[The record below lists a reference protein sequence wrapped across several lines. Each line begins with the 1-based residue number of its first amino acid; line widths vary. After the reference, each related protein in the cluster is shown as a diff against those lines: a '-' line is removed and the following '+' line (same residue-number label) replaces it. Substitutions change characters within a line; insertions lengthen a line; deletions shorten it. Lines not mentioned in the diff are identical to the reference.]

1 MANALI
7 DLTSTLINCK
17 TEIASLKEEINNTRP
32 PLADITSSVNAA
44 QAFTQQQLDQAVAA
58 ALAQKKASTTNS
70 KPVSILPQSAT
81 RDTHIQGYNEKGYPI
96 SYCWSCGITGN
107 LNHSSGTCNTPRD
120 GHRKEATFK
129 NKMGGT
135 EKTFAQKKNQGGR
148 WKNEWL
154 GVTSRQ
160 ARMYMGKFYVVFYGA
175 QYVFSPTETK

>member
-17 TEIASLKEEINNTRP
+17 TEIASLKEEINNTCP

-96 SYCWSCGITGN
+96 SYCWSCGITCN
-107 LNHSSGTCNTPRD
+107 LTHSSSTCKTTID
-120 GHRKEATFK
+120 GHCKEATLK

-135 EKTFAQKKNQGGR
+135 EKSFAQTK
-148 WKNEWL
+148 
-154 GVTSRQ
+154 Q
-160 ARMYMGKFYVVFYGA
+160 ARKK
-175 QYVFSPTETK
+175 TEEE